1 MKRASLGL
9 RLDMGLSATV
19 LVVATV
25 LALTARDL
33 PLSAWGQLSHGA
45 RSFVTVVL
53 PAAMAATILGVPLGL
68 VSARVGR
75 LSDRLVT
82 RLLEMLGGFPSIL
95 LVALLR
101 ALVPDAPLWM
111 SALALAVVRVPETVR
126 LVRTQ
131 TTRFRSS
138 DTYVAVH
145 ALGASPSRLF
155 FRHML
160 PNTAGAMVS
169 MVVVNVGVLAGVE
182 AAMAFLGLG
191 ATNASWGA
199 QLGQA
204 AASGNLAAA
213 VLPATALA
221 ATLLASYRL
230 AEALRRWLAPPTDPF
245 HASQFTKTSA
255 VPSFPQNTASPS

>member
-9 RLDMGLSATV
+9 RLDLGLSATV

-33 PLSAWGQLSHGA
+33 PQSAWGQLSHGA
-45 RSFVTVVL
+45 RSFATVVL
-53 PAAMAATILGVPLGL
+53 PAAMAATLFGIPLGL
-68 VSARVGR
+68 LSARVGR

-101 ALVPDAPLWM
+101 ALVPDAPLWV

-138 DTYVAVH
+138 DAYVAIH
-145 ALGASPSRLF
+145 ALGAGPSHVF

-160 PNTAGAMVS
+160 PNAAGAMAS
-169 MVVVNVGVLAGVE
+169 MIVVNVGVLAGVE
-182 AAMAFLGLG
+182 AAMSFLGLG
-191 ATNASWGA
+191 ATSASWGA
-199 QLGQA
+199 QLGEA
-204 AASGNLAAA
+204 AASGNLATA

-221 ATLLASYRL
+221 TTLLASYRL
-230 AEALRRWLAPPTDPF
+230 ADALRRWLAPAATPLR
-245 HASQFTKTSA
+245 AS
-255 VPSFPQNTASPS
+255 

>member
-9 RLDMGLSATV
+9 RLDIGLSATV
-19 LVVATV
+19 LVGAAI
-25 LALTARDL
+25 LALTAPDL
-33 PLSAWGQLSHGA
+33 PLSALGQLSHGA
-45 RSFVTVVL
+45 RSFAIAVL
-53 PAAMAATILGVPLGL
+53 PAALAATLLGIPLGL

-75 LSDRLVT
+75 LSERLVT

-101 ALVPDAPLWM
+101 ALDPDAPLWI
-111 SALALAVVRVPETVR
+111 SVLALAVVRVPETVR

-131 TTRFRSS
+131 TTRFRAS
-138 DTYVAVH
+138 DAYVAVH
-145 ALGASPSRLF
+145 ALGASRSRLF

-160 PNTAGAMVS
+160 PATAGAMAS
-169 MVVVNVGVLAGVE
+169 MVVVNVGVLAAVE

-191 ATNASWGA
+191 ATSASWGA

-204 AASGNLAAA
+204 AASGDLATA
-213 VLPATALA
+213 VLPTTALG

-230 AEALRRWLAPPTDPF
+230 AEALHRWLAPEYPF

-255 VPSFPQNTASPS
+255 VPSLPQNTASPS